1 MVGQTVAYVRVSSAE
16 QNMDRQLEA
25 VGECDRIFQNKI
37 SGSSRAKRTGLT
49 ELIGYVREGD
59 LVKVASMDRLSR
71 DTRDLY
77 VIVDMLTDKGCAVQF
92 VSERIT
98 VDKSGTSPV
107 DGLMLGIRAAFAEF
121 ERRRIK
127 ERQAEGI
134 ALAKTRGTYVQ
145 APKLS
150 DTNVEQ
156 SKAMIEMGIP
166 KAEVARTFGVSR
178 QTLYTSLSRTEQP
191 STGHRNK
198 REPRRLLERAR
209 GRERH
214 ESVVREVLP
223 RGTTLPALEEF
234 YLS

>member
-16 QNMDRQLEA
+16 QNLDRQLEA
-25 VGECDRIFQNKI
+25 VGECDRIFEDKI
-37 SGSSRAKRTGLT
+37 SGSSRAKRAGLA
-49 ELIGYVREGD
+49 ELMRYVREGD
-59 LVKVASMDRLSR
+59 LVKVPSMDRLGR

-77 VIVDMLTDKGCAVQF
+77 AIVDELTAKGCAVQF

-107 DGLMLGIRAAFAEF
+107 DGLMLGILAAFAEF

-134 ALAKTRGTYVQ
+134 ALAKARGKYVQ

-150 DTNVEQ
+150 DTDVEQ
-156 SKAMIEMGIP
+156 ACVMIEMGIP

-178 QTLYTSLSRTEQP
+178 QTLGTA
-191 STGHRNK
+191 
-198 REPRRLLERAR
+198 AR
-209 GRERH
+209 IGD
-214 ESVVREVLP
+214 
-223 RGTTLPALEEF
+223 T
-234 YLS
+234 